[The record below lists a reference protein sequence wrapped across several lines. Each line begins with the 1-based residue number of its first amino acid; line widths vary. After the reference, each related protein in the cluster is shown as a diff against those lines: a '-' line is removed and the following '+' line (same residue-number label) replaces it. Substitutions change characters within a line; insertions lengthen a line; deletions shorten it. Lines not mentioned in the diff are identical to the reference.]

1 MSRRVLEL
9 INIWKIYG
17 KKPNQMTVLKN
28 VNLTVERGEIVAIM
42 GPSGSGKTTLLS
54 IAGTLEKPSS
64 GQVIIGGLDVTGLT
78 EEELTKIRCKNIGFV
93 FQTYNLIKNF
103 TALENVIFPMLIS
116 SQYTFNE
123 AVERGKELLKMVK
136 LQDHINKYPG
146 QLSGGQQQRVA
157 IARALANDPDI
168 ILMDEPTGNLDL
180 KSSANVMS
188 LVKWLNEVYEQTFL
202 IVTHNIE
209 VASLATRIVYI
220 CDGQLYEKP
229 PEGVLAKHFREEV
242 EDREF
247 LEKLLKIEIRL
258 LSLRARNLERRI
270 ESGKIDLKDLARE
283 TTFLRHKV
291 EFLEKVRGR

>member
-1 MSRRVLEL
+1 MSKKVLEL

-17 KKPNQMTVLKN
+17 KKPNQVTVLKN
-28 VNLTVERGEIVAIM
+28 INLTVERGEIVAIM

-64 GQVIIGGLDVTGLT
+64 GRVIIGGLDVTKLS

-93 FQTYNLIKNF
+93 FQTYNLVKNF

-116 SQYTFNE
+116 GQYAFDE

-136 LQDHINKYPG
+136 LQDHINKYPS

-188 LVKWLNEVYEQTFL
+188 LVKWLNEAYEQTFL
-202 IVTHNIE
+202 IVTHDFE

-220 CDGQLYEKP
+220 RDGRLYEKP
-229 PEGVLAKHFREEV
+229 PEGIFAKHFKEEV
-242 EDREF
+242 EDKEF
-247 LEKLLKIEIRL
+247 LEKLLKIEIKL
-258 LSLRARNLERRI
+258 LSLKARNLERRI
-270 ESGKIDLKDLARE
+270 ETGKVDLEDLAKE
-283 TTFLRHKV
+283 TAFLKHKV
-291 EFLEKVRGR
+291 EFLEKIRRG